1 MTVADDS
8 KSHAGLSATRPAWD
22 DRAVSPQREI
32 VNAPGAPAAVGPYSH
47 AVRSGGL
54 LFCSG
59 QTPLDPETN
68 ALVEGTVADRTRRCL
83 DNLTAVCEAAG
94 ANLGDAV
101 RCAVYVTDLSVFA
114 EVNAAYAEYFP
125 GEPPARTTIGVA
137 SLPVGADVEIDAI
150 VAISG

>member
-8 KSHAGLSATRPAWD
+8 GRHAGLSNARPPWD
-22 DRAVSPQREI
+22 DRAVPHHREI
-32 VNAPGAPAAVGPYSH
+32 VNAAGAPAAVGPYSH

-68 ALVEGTVADRTRRCL
+68 TLVEGTVADRTRRCL
-83 DNLTAVCEAAG
+83 ENLAAVCEAAG
-94 ANLGDAV
+94 ARLQDAV

-114 EVNAAYAEYFP
+114 DVNAAYAEFFP

-137 SLPVGADVEIDAI
+137 SLPLGADVEIDAI
-150 VAISG
+150 VALPG